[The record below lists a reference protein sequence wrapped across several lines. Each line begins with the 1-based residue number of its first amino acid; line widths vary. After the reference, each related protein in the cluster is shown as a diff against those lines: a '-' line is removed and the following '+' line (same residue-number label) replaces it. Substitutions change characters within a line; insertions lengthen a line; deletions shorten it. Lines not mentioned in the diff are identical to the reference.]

1 MIGAWIAKSV
11 VQRGENNIMEQE
23 ADNEILMA
31 ALQKSLPGKV
41 TNMFSMQDTKKI
53 KLQSGAFS
61 KILNKMNPNLDS
73 KIKWR
78 IKEEK

>member
-1 MIGAWIAKSV
+1 
-11 VQRGENNIMEQE
+11 
-23 ADNEILMA
+23 MA

-73 KIKWR
+73 KIK
-78 IKEEK
+78 